1 MDKIFFRDTE
11 SPLFSLSVIIFSN
24 VLIPLKSLIY
34 ISPTRYYSILSL
46 SWTIVT
52 HSLQSV
58 TCKGRAERMFRRLP
72 PEKNRLAF
80 KSVQRGAGLFDE
92 ISRFSAKI
100 ISRSQQNSVFAIFW
114 RKFVISNTRS
124 CLEVYQRLFNL
135 WLVVMFIFCLILF
148 SNSFFVFCTLIITC
162 IDGVISTPNKF
173 CTPAFMQS
181 LATFDK

>member
-1 MDKIFFRDTE
+1 MILLHSIFK
-11 SPLFSLSVIIFSN
+11 LN
-24 VLIPLKSLIY
+24 YCKA
-34 ISPTRYYSILSL
+34 
-46 SWTIVT
+46 

-80 KSVQRGAGLFDE
+80 KSVQRGGLFDK

-100 ISRSQQNSVFAIFW
+100 ISRSHHNSVFAIFW
-114 RKFVISNTRS
+114 RKFVISNSRS